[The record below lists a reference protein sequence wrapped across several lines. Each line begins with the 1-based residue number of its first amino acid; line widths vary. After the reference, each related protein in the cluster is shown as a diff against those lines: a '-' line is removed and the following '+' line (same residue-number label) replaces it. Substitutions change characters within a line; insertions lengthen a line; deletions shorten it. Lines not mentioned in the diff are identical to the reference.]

1 MEAVSACS
9 RRAIRPRDGAHF
21 VRREVRRRHA
31 IRWCTTF
38 VPGMTLDIMTK
49 HLLDFWLTSEDRVR
63 HGSRSSALHPLRNG
77 PNLVTDE
84 IRNRSFTG
92 TL

>member
-1 MEAVSACS
+1 MEAVSARS

-21 VRREVRRRHA
+21 VLRREVSTRHA

-49 HLLDFWLTSEDRVR
+49 HFLDFWLTSEDRVR
-63 HGSRSSALHPLRNG
+63 HGSRFSVLHPLRNG
-77 PNLVTDE
+77 PNVVTDE
-84 IRNRSFTG
+84 HS
-92 TL
+92 